1 MRSIL
6 SLVCVALASTLGW
19 ALAAGAA
26 QGATAGVAAADRA
39 TAAEAVGDA
48 AAGRPAHD
56 VVVLEQATGELARA
70 KRAGAA
76 RVDRLAR
83 DGAARLKPCWRRGP
97 GWKRIRA
104 VTHAS
109 QRARYAAAA
118 RTLLADMRTL
128 LTVQQPLIAV
138 HGDAYGRFVARLRG
152 AELHDPLLGEAVA
165 AQARRVEAYR
175 DVARVKANCAVFN
188 RALRVVRDFPTRTPQ
203 EIVRAD
209 YRVSPRARR
218 IERHVSNQV
227 KRIDRRSGI
236 GHRDADTLAD
246 AAQRMVALGGSA
258 GYATAFQY
266 ALSLR

>member
-1 MRSIL
+1 MGANRSERADHGFPT
-6 SLVCVALASTLGW
+6 SGSTRISNGTP
-19 ALAAGAA
+19 AAHFGD
-26 QGATAGVAAADRA
+26 QRGRTRG
-39 TAAEAVGDA
+39 AVG
-48 AAGRPAHD
+48 
-56 VVVLEQATGELARA
+56 VQAQ
-70 KRAGAA
+70 
-76 RVDRLAR
+76 R
-83 DGAARLKPCWRRGP
+83 DGAGGRGP
-97 GWKRIRA
+97 EAEAGG
-104 VTHAS
+104 V
-109 QRARYAAAA
+109 
-118 RTLLADMRTL
+118 
-128 LTVQQPLIAV
+128 
-138 HGDAYGRFVARLRG
+138 VARLRG
-152 AELHDPLLGEAVA
+152 AAIHDPLLGEAVA

-175 DVARVKANCAVFN
+175 EVARVKASCAVFN

-218 IERHVSNQV
+218 IERHVSNQL